1 MSGSGFKHLD
11 RLLLTGQ
18 LRSGQ
23 VLPGLHS
30 FLRQLVHWMKQDH
43 LMNFQEHSMY
53 QVLSFHD
60 LAQLIPVIPD
70 DPAVH

>member
-1 MSGSGFKHLD
+1 
-11 RLLLTGQ
+11 
-18 LRSGQ
+18 
-23 VLPGLHS
+23 
-30 FLRQLVHWMKQDH
+30 
-43 LMNFQEHSMY
+43 MNFQEHSMY